1 MCAFPLPSMTKILRT
16 ICYLCAPPPSL
27 SSNPSRWKLWT
38 LSRTHIL
45 AHGQARRRLRS
56 RPGPMAHALP
66 LSYLSLAGQWAP
78 RTQAHM
84 TPFCALPVLSAQSQR
99 VQASLK
105 TWHRRNRTFAVLGGT
120 HQVLCYA
127 NFTAIRWR
135 CHIPS
140 TRMTPGFVWGAHLA
154 VSKTQSHRGKTIT
167 PRSYRN
173 EL

>member
-84 TPFCALPVLSAQSQR
+84 TPFCALPVLSALNPSECRHHWRPDTGGIGRSPSSAGLTRCCVMQTSLPSDDAVTSRRREWPLALSEEHTWPSPKRR
-99 VQASLK
+99 V
-105 TWHRRNRTFAVLGGT
+105 T
-120 HQVLCYA
+120 
-127 NFTAIRWR
+127 
-135 CHIPS
+135 
-140 TRMTPGFVWGAHLA
+140 GAR
-154 VSKTQSHRGKTIT
+154 Q
-167 PRSYRN
+167 
-173 EL
+173 